1 MNVAEVSAFLTRCT
15 FDRFCNL
22 CNVKSPGFEEILLHY
37 VNSMNPSN
45 QTVKEW
51 PDLLVDFNS
60 FTPICPSCSQ
70 NVVISNLFIE
80 PSIVLFVEFS
90 PNLMD
95 IIEFH
100 EYLLL
105 HGVCYKLCGVV
116 RNSSGHFAVAV
127 KFKNIWI
134 YIDDLLSTKKK
145 FPSFA
150 EIKKSY
156 AKGWFF
162 CCFINSNKNIE
173 KMFSHIVDDSKIDF
187 EISDSNQ
194 NSLLR
199 KNKVCGY
206 QYQCKRQ
213 KLEQSLESTEFKDMN
228 FFQTAVPSLDLPK
241 RGKRIMTKFFKCF
254 DDLKIEQCIVCKEA
268 WFDISKGK
276 CTRCKR
282 DKQTPRKFS
291 KENSMIP
298 SPIPFELQGLTQVE
312 EMLIARA
319 FPIMNI
325 YCKSRGGQRAYNGH
339 VITMPADVANTLPNL
354 IEQLPIIR
362 LSSSDG
368 NFKSK
373 DFRVK

>member
-1 MNVAEVSAFLTRCT
+1 MGLFRQVVFGDLNVAEVSAFLTRCT

-134 YIDDLLSTKKK
+134 YIDDLLSTKK
-145 FPSFA
+145 
-150 EIKKSY
+150 
-156 AKGWFF
+156 
-162 CCFINSNKNIE
+162 
-173 KMFSHIVDDSKIDF
+173 
-187 EISDSNQ
+187 
-194 NSLLR
+194 NSLHL
-199 KNKVCGY
+199 
-206 QYQCKRQ
+206 Q
-213 KLEQSLESTEFKDMN
+213 KL
-228 FFQTAVPSLDLPK
+228 K
-241 RGKRIMTKFFKCF
+241 RLVLLLF
-254 DDLKIEQCIVCKEA
+254 
-268 WFDISKGK
+268 
-276 CTRCKR
+276 
-282 DKQTPRKFS
+282 
-291 KENSMIP
+291 
-298 SPIPFELQGLTQVE
+298 
-312 EMLIARA
+312 
-319 FPIMNI
+319 
-325 YCKSRGGQRAYNGH
+325 H
-339 VITMPADVANTLPNL
+339 
-354 IEQLPIIR
+354 
-362 LSSSDG
+362 
-368 NFKSK
+368 
-373 DFRVK
+373 